1 MQKPN
6 FIIFILLFFSISSS
20 NNDKELKPYS
30 LYNNTIEINTYKS
43 EIKEAQ
49 LLNYQDWISIRN
61 AFFYSNKEKRLSKY
75 EIYFDISNPDYLK
88 KMNDFGLPFFVSSYF
103 TLIFLIFYL
112 IMRFIVKKCQGPK
125 KIEKSYIIQARI
137 ILIIGFSFSYI
148 LIIFQLYYSIR
159 ANSSINNV
167 ISFVKEQNEEM
178 NKLYNITL
186 DCMKNISNSP
196 IETENETLNYIKEI
210 YMNESITNDIKII
223 SEKMNKF
230 TNDISNTQKEKFIYN
245 IVYFFLLILFT
256 AAAIFGYFI
265 RRDYFLWI
273 SSFFLFILTS
283 RLIYLLGKEMIFSF
297 IGIEFCQNIGNS
309 IVTGIIPSGNK
320 YLGNYISCSSKDTQ
334 KKIHTAIYE
343 INESFNIIYNFVLL
357 NVKNKN
363 DNELLNK
370 LINKKRENQTFESI
384 MLKYSDIKGIKN
396 SCYNLI
402 NLNYVLSGLLS
413 LSNCRTPK
421 NIINYTEENF
431 CGNTI
436 NYMIKNIFFGV
447 LVSIS
452 VFILGIGINKHMTVM
467 RKIAETSLR
476 GKKKYNEEILDDDDD
491 KEDDDGVIN

>member
-6 FIIFILLFFSISSS
+6 YIIFILLFFSISSS
-20 NNDKELKPYS
+20 NNYAEPYS

-75 EIYFDISNPDYLK
+75 EIYFDISNPNYLK
-88 KMNDFGLPFFVSSYF
+88 RMNDFGLPFFVSSYF

-137 ILIIGFSFSYI
+137 ILIIGLSFSYI

-223 SEKMNKF
+223 SEKMNNF

-245 IVYFFLLILFT
+245 IVYFILLILFT
-256 AAAIFGYFI
+256 AAAIFG
-265 RRDYFLWI
+265 
-273 SSFFLFILTS
+273 
-283 RLIYLLGKEMIFSF
+283 
-297 IGIEFCQNIGNS
+297 
-309 IVTGIIPSGNK
+309 
-320 YLGNYISCSSKDTQ
+320 
-334 KKIHTAIYE
+334 
-343 INESFNIIYNFVLL
+343 
-357 NVKNKN
+357 
-363 DNELLNK
+363 
-370 LINKKRENQTFESI
+370 
-384 MLKYSDIKGIKN
+384 
-396 SCYNLI
+396 
-402 NLNYVLSGLLS
+402 
-413 LSNCRTPK
+413 
-421 NIINYTEENF
+421 
-431 CGNTI
+431 
-436 NYMIKNIFFGV
+436 
-447 LVSIS
+447 
-452 VFILGIGINKHMTVM
+452 
-467 RKIAETSLR
+467 
-476 GKKKYNEEILDDDDD
+476 
-491 KEDDDGVIN
+491 